1 MSALFEGD
9 FSGRVTKA
17 DYGTDKGGKPQI
29 RVTLEITTEG
39 ERRGV
44 QVQYSGNF
52 KQESIKY
59 TKRDMLALGWRGKTI
74 GTFVDDVLDASEA
87 GKVVPFQVRIAE
99 WEDPNT
105 GKLKRWLAAG
115 SIGYEAPPL
124 NAPTDDM
131 TARVDSWF
139 AEVDEPGER
148 RGNQHPNAPGPDS
161 DIPF

>member
-1 MSALFEGD
+1 MSAMFEGD
-9 FSGRVTKA
+9 YHGNVVKA

-29 RVTLEITTEG
+29 RVMLEITTDG
-39 ERRGV
+39 ERKGV

-52 KQESIKY
+52 KQDSIKY
-59 TKRDMLALGWRGKTI
+59 TKRDMLALGWAGKSI
-74 GTFVDDVLDASEA
+74 GSFVDDVLNASEN

-99 WEDPNT
+99 WTDPKT
-105 GKLKRWLAAG
+105 GKLKKWLAAG

-124 NAPTDDM
+124 NTPTDDM

-139 AEVDEPGER
+139 SDAGDNTGDR
-148 RGNQHPNAPGPDS
+148 QTSYSNAPGHTD